1 MKLKKLLYDSVTE
14 SDGESFDPI
23 AILSI
28 VTTLFVLV
36 IMAHSYF
43 IRGDDFNIMD
53 FGIGIAAIWA
63 GSAGGSRLRP
73 QTQRPLA
80 SRRTEDLEE

>member
-1 MKLKKLLYDSVTE
+1 MKFRKLINDSVTE

-36 IMAHSYF
+36 VMGHNYF
-43 IRGDDFNIMD
+43 VRGNDFNIMD

-73 QTQRPLA
+73 QTHRPLA
-80 SRRTEDLEE
+80 SRRTEDLE